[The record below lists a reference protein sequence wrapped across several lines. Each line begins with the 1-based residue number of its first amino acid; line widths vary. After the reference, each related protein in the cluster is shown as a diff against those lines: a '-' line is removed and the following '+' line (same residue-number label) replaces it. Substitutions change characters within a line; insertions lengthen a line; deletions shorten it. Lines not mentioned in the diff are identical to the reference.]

1 MPAPVDPARAPLV
14 LIAPAMAIGS
24 GYYRLLAGALTA
36 RGWQARTLARRG
48 FEPGGV
54 RARRGVDW
62 SYGDEIAVISDAVA
76 AARREDPAC
85 PVLLLGH
92 SMGGQL
98 GLAHQLGPAPAD
110 GMVTVG
116 TSIPDRRHFPYRGVH
131 LAALAGAVVPAATAV
146 SGHLPAPL
154 FGGPGAATMMRQ
166 WARMVRTGR
175 PPFPVPGPVTV
186 PGLVVELED
195 DRLAPRVSVEVFAEQ
210 MFTPGALTYWRYRHA
225 EVPAG
230 RSNDHIGW
238 VRTPEPV
245 VDRIVDWWHGLGAH
259 AQG

>member
-1 MPAPVDPARAPLV
+1 MPAPVDPARPPLV

-48 FEPGGV
+48 FEPGSG

-62 SYGDEIAVISDAVA
+62 SYDDEIAVVADAVA
-76 AARREDPAC
+76 DARREDPRR

-92 SMGGQL
+92 SLGGQL
-98 GLAHQLGPAPAD
+98 ALAHQLGPDRAD
-110 GMVTVG
+110 AMVTVG
-116 TSIPDRRHFPYRGVH
+116 TSIPDRRHFPFRGVH
-131 LAALAGAVVPAATAV
+131 LAALAGAVVPTATALC
-146 SGHLPAPL
+146 GHLPAPL

-175 PPFPVPGPVTV
+175 PPFPVPGPVTA
-186 PGLVVELED
+186 PTLVVELED
-195 DRLAPRVSVEVFAEQ
+195 DRLAPRGSVEVFAQQ
-210 MFTPGALTYWRYRHA
+210 MVAPDALTYWRYRHT

-230 RSNDHIGW
+230 QSNDHIGW

-245 VDRIVDWWHGLGAH
+245 VDRIADWWHGLGAH
-259 AQG
+259 R